1 MNEER
6 NVRGVGVV
14 ASAVLVL
21 LATAACVG
29 CGSSDDSQFGDGSGG
44 NNDATHSGNGGQFG
58 SSGGGSSGSSGTP
71 GSVTPGSACASSS
84 AGAVAPP
91 ISLVFMV
98 DKSGSM
104 GGAQMSLRWTPA
116 VAALNDF
123 FADPASVGVSASLA
137 FFPQT
142 KNECSASSYS
152 APAVAMTS
160 LPSGAFAGALGA
172 NSPGGGTPTLVAES
186 GAIEYAQTVAAG
198 LPAGEKVAIV
208 LVTDGDP
215 NDCSSTPANVAAA
228 AAAVAGDI
236 KTYVIGVGPDAAN
249 LDQIA
254 TGGGTA
260 PHIQVNTSSAATTSA
275 DLRAAIG
282 KIKAA
287 QLGCEYGLPAPPGG
301 QTLDVNAVN
310 VDYTPAG
317 GALQTLPYSA
327 DCSNKGGW
335 HYDNLAAPTQIV
347 MCSDICAT
355 LQNDVTGGK
364 IDIVFG
370 CTTSVPPGGGL
381 PK

>member
-1 MNEER
+1 MNAQR
-6 NVRGVGVV
+6 NVRVVGAVSTLALV
-14 ASAVLVL
+14 AA
-21 LATAACVG
+21 VG
-29 CGSSDDSQFGDGSGG
+29 CGSSDESQFGDGSGG
-44 NNDATHSGNGGQFG
+44 SSGDTAHSGNGNPFG
-58 SSGGGSSGSSGTP
+58 SSSGASGGSSSGTP
-71 GSVTPGSACASSS
+71 GSVTPGSACASAS

-123 FADPASVGVSASLA
+123 FADPASTGVNASLA

-142 KNECSASSYS
+142 KNECSSASYS
-152 APAVAMTS
+152 TPAVAMTA
-160 LPSGAFAGALGA
+160 LPSGAFAPALAA
-172 NSPGGGTPTLVAES
+172 NSPGSGTPTLVAET
-186 GAIEYAQTVAAG
+186 GAIEYAQSVAAT
-198 LPAGEKVAIV
+198 LPPGEKVAIV

-228 AAAVAGDI
+228 AATVAADI

-260 PHIQVNTSSAATTSA
+260 PHIQVNTTSAATTSA

-335 HYDNLAAPTQIV
+335 HYDNVATPTQIV
-347 MCSDICAT
+347 MCPDICAT
-355 LQNDVTGGK
+355 LQGDVTGGK

-370 CTTSVPPGGGL
+370 CVTTVPPGGGL

>member
-1 MNEER
+1 M
-6 NVRGVGVV
+6 
-14 ASAVLVL
+14 
-21 LATAACVG
+21 TA
-29 CGSSDDSQFGDGSGG
+29 
-44 NNDATHSGNGGQFG
+44 
-58 SSGGGSSGSSGTP
+58 
-71 GSVTPGSACASSS
+71 
-84 AGAVAPP
+84 
-91 ISLVFMV
+91 
-98 DKSGSM
+98 
-104 GGAQMSLRWTPA
+104 
-116 VAALNDF
+116 
-123 FADPASVGVSASLA
+123 
-137 FFPQT
+137 
-142 KNECSASSYS
+142 
-152 APAVAMTS
+152 
-160 LPSGAFAGALGA
+160 LPSGAFAPALAA
-172 NSPGGGTPTLVAES
+172 NSPGSGTPTLVAEA
-186 GAIEYAQTVAAG
+186 GAIEYAQSVAAT
-198 LPAGEKVAIV
+198 LPPGEKVAIV

-228 AAAVAGDI
+228 AATVAADI

-260 PHIQVNTSSAATTSA
+260 PHIQVNTTSAATTSA

-335 HYDNLAAPTQIV
+335 HYDNVATPTQIV
-347 MCSDICAT
+347 MCPDICAT
-355 LQNDVTGGK
+355 LQGDVTGGK

-370 CTTSVPPGGGL
+370 CVTTVPPGGGL